1 MEQINY
7 LKTLEKLTTIKY
19 LKRILQTSCKPYLIT
34 NIMHDIKRVT
44 FFSLFLS
51 VFFINCSHTNRKIE
65 NLHTFAK
72 VYGYV
77 RWFYPGDEAAKIDW
91 NKFAVYG
98 VKRVENAGNKNELKQ
113 ILIELFK
120 PIAPAIQITDKK
132 QDASFELKSITPNDT
147 SGLNKISWVHY
158 GVYLGKQ
165 SNIYKSLRYNR
176 NTVTDFDN
184 RFLKIGEFIKK
195 DIGSN
200 LVIIMPLALYGSNEH
215 TFPVS
220 DTLALKQLHLYL
232 GQIPSETL
240 NNNNN
245 TNKLPKAISDI
256 LSLKQL
262 HLIPVQIPSETD
274 NTTKLANVVI
284 AWNVFQHFYPYFDVV
299 GVDWEEELSKT
310 LHNVYAGKTEPDYF
324 KTLSKMVAKLKDGHG
339 VVYTNEIKQWGLP
352 IKVGWI
358 QNNVVV
364 LASLDTT
371 QFRIGDIVNSIDGR
385 SALEELQEQESLIS
399 GSSQLKRNRALNM
412 FGSDFL
418 HSEANVIV
426 IRNNKKVKIKATRQ
440 TGCSLA
446 SHSLFGGLSSNFI
459 DYGDSTYYL
468 NKYPIDTKK
477 VMTKL
482 VNAKG
487 LIINFLDFND
497 EYELI
502 SHIIKEP
509 VWSPKW
515 NIPVNIYPDRMN
527 TIFDTSKRWKIEP
540 KEPFIK
546 AKLIFLTHP
555 YNVSSNETLLG
566 IVDYY
571 KLGKF
576 VGDTTA
582 ATNGN
587 ANYIN
592 LMGGY
597 NIMWTGMKVLKHDGS
612 QHHLIGF
619 RPDYPVKRTIEA
631 IKEGRDEY
639 IEKAKKI
646 LKEEVEN
653 PNKSRQY

>member
-1 MEQINY
+1 MQI
-7 LKTLEKLTTIKY
+7 KL
-19 LKRILQTSCKPYLIT
+19 LVFGLSILFISCKYT
-34 NIMHDIKRVT
+34 DRKVGNIHA
-44 FFSLFLS
+44 
-51 VFFINCSHTNRKIE
+51 
-65 NLHTFAK
+65 FAK

-77 RWFYPGDEAAKIDW
+77 RWFYPGDEAGQIDW

-98 VKRVENAGNKNELKQ
+98 TRKVENARTQRELQ
-113 ILIELFK
+113 DILLELFK
-120 PIAPAIQITDKK
+120 PLAPAIQIIDKK
-132 QDASFELKSITPNDT
+132 QDANFELKSITPDDT

-158 GVYLGKQ
+158 GVCLGYN
-165 SNIYKSLRYNR
+165 SNVYKSLRQNR
-176 NTVTDFDN
+176 DAIAGFDN
-184 RFLKIGEFIKK
+184 RLLKIGEFIKK

-200 LVIIMPLALYGSNEH
+200 LVIIMPLVLFGSNIH

-220 DTLALKQLHLYL
+220 DTLTLKQLHLNL
-232 GQIPSETL
+232 GQIA
-240 NNNNN
+240 N
-245 TNKLPKAISDI
+245 
-256 LSLKQL
+256 
-262 HLIPVQIPSETD
+262 ETD
-274 NTTKLANVVI
+274 KATKLANVVI

-339 VVYTNEIKQWGLP
+339 VVIANKITQWGLP
-352 IKVGWI
+352 IMVGWI

-364 LASLDTT
+364 LASSDTKRF
-371 QFRIGDIVNSIDGR
+371 QIGDIVQSIDGR
-385 SALEELQEQESLIS
+385 SALEELQEQENLIS
-399 GSSQLKRNRALNM
+399 GSSQLKRYRALNM

-418 HSEANVIV
+418 QSDANVIV
-426 IRNNKKVKIKATRQ
+426 IRNNKNVKIEATRQ
-440 TGCSLA
+440 TRCN
-446 SHSLFGGLSSNFI
+446 LFFNPLFSGGSSDFTDI
-459 DYGDSTYYL
+459 GDNIYYL
-468 NKYPIDTKK
+468 NNYPFKE
-477 VMTKL
+477 VMAKL

-487 LIINFLDFND
+487 VIIDALNNQFEF
-497 EYELI
+497 I
-502 SHIIKEP
+502 PHIIKEP
-509 VWSPKW
+509 VWSPRW
-515 NIPVNIYPDRMN
+515 NIPINIYPDRMN

-555 YNVSSNETLLG
+555 YDVSSGETFLG
-566 IVDYY
+566 IEDYY

-597 NIMWTGMKVLKHDGS
+597 TIMWTGMKTLKHDGS
-612 QHHLIGF
+612 QHHLVGF

-639 IEKAKKI
+639 IEKAKKV
-646 LKEEVEN
+646 LAGDGKN
-653 PNKSRQY
+653 

>member
-1 MEQINY
+1 MRI
-7 LKTLEKLTTIKY
+7 KL
-19 LKRILQTSCKPYLIT
+19 L
-34 NIMHDIKRVT
+34 V
-44 FFSLFLS
+44 FGLS
-51 VFFINCSHTNRKIE
+51 VLFIGCKYTNRKVGNI
-65 NLHTFAK
+65 HAFAK
-72 VYGYV
+72 VYGYL

-91 NKFAVYG
+91 DKFAVYG
-98 VKRVENAGNKNELKQ
+98 VKRVEKANNETELKQ

-120 PIAPAIQITDKK
+120 PIAPAIQIIDKK
-132 QDASFELKSITPNDT
+132 QDANFELKSITPNDT

-158 GVYLGKQ
+158 GVYLGKG

-176 NTVTDFDN
+176 DTVTGFDN

-200 LVIIMPLALYGSNEH
+200 LVIIMPLVLYGSNEH

-220 DTLALKQLHLYL
+220 DTLTLNQLNLYL

-240 NNNNN
+240 KRNNN
-245 TNKLPKAISDI
+245 TTKLPKPISDI
-256 LSLKQL
+256 ISLKQL
-262 HLIPVQIPSETD
+262 HLNLGQIPSETD

-310 LHNVYAGKTEPDYF
+310 LRNVYAGKTESDYF

-339 VVYTNEIKQWGLP
+339 VVLTKKIRQWGLP
-352 IKVGWI
+352 IQVGWI

-364 LASLDTT
+364 LASSDTT
-371 QFRIGDIVNSIDGR
+371 QFRIGDIVKSIDGR
-385 SALEELQEQESLIS
+385 SALEELQEQENLIS
-399 GSSQLKRNRALNM
+399 GSTQLKRYRALNM

-418 HSEANVIV
+418 QSEANVIV
-426 IRNNKKVKIKATRQ
+426 IRNNKKVKIEATRQ
-440 TGCSLA
+440 TRCNLV
-446 SHSLFGGLSSNFI
+446 FDPRGLSYDFI
-459 DYGDSTYYL
+459 DFNDSIYYL
-468 NKYPIDTKK
+468 NNYPCDTKE
-477 VMTKL
+477 VMAKL

-497 EYELI
+497 EFEFI

-509 VWSPKW
+509 VWSPRW

-546 AKLIFLTHP
+546 AKLIFLTYP
-555 YNVSSNETLLG
+555 DDVSSRETLLG

-597 NIMWTGMKVLKHDGS
+597 MIMWTGMKVLKHDGS

-619 RPDYPVKRTIEA
+619 NPDYPVSRTIKA

-639 IEKAKKI
+639 IEKAKKV
-646 LKEEVEN
+646 LEGDGEH
-653 PNKSRQY
+653 

>member
-1 MEQINY
+1 MQI
-7 LKTLEKLTTIKY
+7 KLLVLALIVSF
-19 LKRILQTSCKPYLIT
+19 ISCKNT
-34 NIMHDIKRVT
+34 D
-44 FFSLFLS
+44 
-51 VFFINCSHTNRKIE
+51 RKID
-65 NLHTFAK
+65 NIHAFAK

-98 VKRVENAGNKNELKQ
+98 VKRVKQARNENELKQ

-120 PIAPAIQITDKK
+120 PIASAIQITDKK

-158 GVYLGKQ
+158 GVYLGKE

-176 NTVTDFDN
+176 DTVTGFDN

-200 LVIIMPLALYGSNEH
+200 LVIIMPLVLYGSNEH

-220 DTLALKQLHLYL
+220 DTLTLKQLYLNL
-232 GQIPSETL
+232 GQIPGETL
-240 NNNNN
+240 KNNN
-245 TNKLPKAISDI
+245 TTKLPKPISDI

-262 HLIPVQIPSETD
+262 PLKSGQIPSETD
-274 NTTKLANVVI
+274 NTSKLANVVI

-310 LHNVYAGKTEPDYF
+310 LRNVYAGKTEPDYF
-324 KTLSKMVAKLKDGHG
+324 KTLSEMVAKLKDGHG
-339 VVYTNEIKQWGLP
+339 IVFTNKITQWGLP
-352 IKVGWI
+352 IMVGWI

-364 LASLDTT
+364 LASSDTT
-371 QFRIGDIVNSIDGR
+371 QFRTGDIIKSIDGR
-385 SALEELQEQESLIS
+385 SALEELQEQENLIS
-399 GSSQLKRNRALNM
+399 GSSQLKRYRALNM

-418 HSEANVIV
+418 QSEANVIV
-426 IRNNKKVKIKATRQ
+426 IRNNKKVKIEATRQ
-440 TGCSLA
+440 TRCN
-446 SHSLFGGLSSNFI
+446 LFFNPLFKGRSSDFM
-459 DYGDSTYYL
+459 DLGDSIYYL
-468 NKYPIDTKK
+468 NNYSYNSKE
-477 VMTKL
+477 VMAKL

-487 LIINFLDFND
+487 VIINNLGNAREF
-497 EYELI
+497 I

-509 VWSPKW
+509 VWSPRW
-515 NIPVNIYPDRMN
+515 NIPINIYPDRMN
-527 TIFDTSKRWKIEP
+527 TIFNTSGRWKIEP

-546 AKLIFLTHP
+546 AKLIFFTHP
-555 YNVSSNETLLG
+555 YNVSVHETYLG

-571 KLGKF
+571 KHGKF

-587 ANYIN
+587 VNYIN

-597 NIMWTGMKVLKHDGS
+597 KIMWTGMKVLKHDGS

-619 RPDYPVKRTIEA
+619 RPDYPVKRTIDA

-639 IEKAKKI
+639 IEKAK
-646 LKEEVEN
+646 EVLIEN
-653 PNKSRQY
+653 LINQKTTQVDADL